1 MVDATDRDWL
11 QRVRAAIER
20 LRKEVIAHPGEI
32 YYQLCLRG
40 WEQELQRL
48 ETQLQ
53 GEKRP

>member
-1 MVDATDRDWL
+1 MIGTDATDRAWL

-20 LRKEVIAHPGEI
+20 LRKEVERRPDEM

-48 ETQLQ
+48 EQQEHT
-53 GEKRP
+53 PS